1 MREEFPSAEELKAA
15 ARSAMTAFMESD
27 SMLTKMGSLIPI
39 IRLQSIVLGS
49 SCVITIVDR
58 GFIKSCFH
66 PISPLLLYII
76 YYHVF

>member
-15 ARSAMTAFMESD
+15 ARSATTASMESD

-49 SCVITIVDR
+49 SYAITIVDR

-66 PISPLLLYII
+66 PISLS
-76 YYHVF
+76 FCM

>member
-58 GFIKSCFH
+58 GFIKSCFDT
-66 PISPLLLYII
+66 ISLSFLYVSM
-76 YYHVF
+76 YSD

>member
-1 MREEFPSAEELKAA
+1 MEELKAA
-15 ARSAMTAFMESD
+15 ARSATTAFMESD
-27 SMLTKMGSLIPI
+27 STLTKTGSLIPI

>member
-1 MREEFPSAEELKAA
+1 MEELKAA

-58 GFIKSCFH
+58 GFIKSCFDT
-66 PISPLLLYII
+66 ISLSFLYVSM
-76 YYHVF
+76 YSD

>member
-27 SMLTKMGSLIPI
+27 SMLTKTGSLIPI

-49 SCVITIVDR
+49 SYAITIVDR
-58 GFIKSCFH
+58 GFIKSCFDT
-66 PISPLLLYII
+66 ISLSFLYVSM
-76 YYHVF
+76 YSD